1 MPFENALQDNPAS
14 YPSAAAFIYHRALGR
29 GWPGTGCRP
38 KKKLM
43 DSRQIASVILP
54 LLMIVAAFAASPHD
68 TRALHPPKGARVAI
82 VVFEDLQCPDCARAN
97 PLLEEAA
104 RAYKIPV
111 VRYDFPLPIHNWSF
125 QAAVLARYLDTKS
138 QKLGDEF
145 RSEVFKRQPEIT
157 PDNLRAFAEK
167 FAREHNTTLPF
178 VVDPKGELERKVR
191 ADYQL
196 GQATGIQHTPTI
208 YVVSNATTGPPFVEV
223 VDRANLY
230 RLIDDMLE
238 QAGPAAPTATR
249 VKTQ

>member
-1 MPFENALQDNPAS
+1 MRFALII
-14 YPSAAAFIYHRALGR
+14 F
-29 GWPGTGCRP
+29 
-38 KKKLM
+38 
-43 DSRQIASVILP
+43 
-54 LLMIVAAFAASPHD
+54 LLMIGVAAFAAAPHD
-68 TRALHPPKGARVAI
+68 TRALRPPKGARVAI

-104 RAYKIPV
+104 RTYKIPV
-111 VRYDFPLPIHNWSF
+111 VRYDFPLPMHNWSF
-125 QAAVLARYLDTKS
+125 VAAIMARYFDTKS

-145 RSEVFKRQPEIT
+145 RDEVFKHQPEIT
-157 PDNLRAFAEK
+157 PDNLRGFADK
-167 FAREHNTTLPF
+167 FAQQHNVSLPF
-178 VVDPKGELERKVR
+178 VVDPKGELDKKVR

-208 YVVSNATTGPPFVEV
+208 YVVSNTTTGQPFVEV